1 MDDKMAKA
9 KTKPADE
16 PKPKAAPRSVSF
28 HFDEQFRP
36 YLPLLEAFA
45 EENELDLGPAAR
57 ELVKKALDLPKI
69 EPQQTVGVGLVED
82 FAAVRDAMKALNLTV
97 KMTLDENRN
106 RLDKLRD
113 ELAQVL
119 RLAFLAFKDLDAEQV
134 EELVRGVFKR

>member
-1 MDDKMAKA
+1 MAKA
-9 KTKPADE
+9 KAKPAEE

-36 YLPLLEAFA
+36 YLPILEAYA

-57 ELVKKALDLPKI
+57 ELVKKALTLPKN
-69 EPQQTVGVGLVED
+69 EPQQQFGIGLLEE
-82 FAAVRDAMKALNLTV
+82 FAAVRDAVKAHELTM
-97 KMTLDENRN
+97 KMTLDENRS

-119 RLAFLAFKDLDAEQV
+119 RLAFLAFKELDAEQV